1 MLERLHAD
9 KVMQQGARS
18 SVVNGP
24 FTGSKERRSFKPK
37 VASSILVGR
46 MGRSA
51 GKCRPFPFVEPDLRL
66 ACKLAFRA
74 LPGDSEAFRPVVVTS
89 RPHFSLPMLV

>member
-24 FTGSKERRSFKPK
+24 FTGTKERRSFKPK

-46 MGRSA
+46 MEESA
-51 GKCRPFPFVEPDLRL
+51 GKCRPFPFVERNVWLER
-66 ACKLAFRA
+66 
-74 LPGDSEAFRPVVVTS
+74 
-89 RPHFSLPMLV
+89 